1 MAVLFVNLLRLLK
14 AIVRSWKRPLFRAS
28 LLLAVLVVFSGGVFY
43 HTVEGWS
50 WPDALYFSAMTAAT
64 VGVTDLSPQTD
75 LGKLFT
81 VVYLFV
87 AVGAFIS
94 LFVHIARALIDVHD
108 DHG

>member
-14 AIVRSWKRPLFRAS
+14 AIVRSWGRPLFRAS
-28 LLLAVLVVFSGGVFY
+28 LLLAVLVVFSGSVFY

-50 WPDALYFSAMTAAT
+50 WTDALYFSAMTAAT
-64 VGVTDLSPQTD
+64 VGVADLSPQTD

-94 LFVHIARALIDVHD
+94 LFIHIARALIDVHD